1 MFSNL
6 TLYYLNQLGIAP
18 WINKESS
25 LKLLNKSNKVES
37 NLLKLVVLV
46 SSDLSNK
53 AQVLFNHMMAYINV
67 ENDELL
73 IIKIL
78 TQDLADN
85 KNRQWFTQI
94 EKNTPRAVF
103 ALGFNANDLFADS
116 NSTYPIVQSFTPE
129 YLLDNPSYKKKVL
142 HDLHALKGL
151 LS

>member
-6 TLYYLNQLGIAP
+6 TLYYLNQLGIVP

-25 LKLLNKSNKVES
+25 LKLPDKSSTVES

-53 AQVLFNHMMAYINV
+53 AQALFNRMMASINV
-67 ENDELL
+67 EKDELL

-85 KNRQWFTQI
+85 KKWLTQI

-103 ALGFNANDLFADS
+103 ALGLNVNDDLFADL
-116 NSTYPIVQSFTPE
+116 NSSYPIVQSFAPE
-129 YLLDNPSYKKKVL
+129 YLLDNPSYKKKVF
-142 HDLHALKGL
+142 HDLNTLKGL